1 MQNQTDRPGPAQ
13 LHNSYPYGAARTRF
27 CPREA
32 ALPEAEGSIPAGQHR
47 GCQQDLCNSWKGT
60 HELFHQSS
68 KALQHQVGLHGE
80 RGQTSAEACHGLEG
94 LWAHQQQPGLTYSLF
109 LPCTPNNVGTW
120 PGFGPHTPHCTS
132 LTLT

>member
-13 LHNSYPYGAARTRF
+13 LHNSYPYGAARTQF

-60 HELFHQSS
+60 QELFHQSS

-80 RGQTSAEACHGLEG
+80 GGRPLLKLVTVWKVCGHINSSQDLPTRCFFPALQTMWE
-94 LWAHQQQPGLTYSLF
+94 PGRDLAPTHLIAR
-109 LPCTPNNVGTW
+109 P
-120 PGFGPHTPHCTS
+120 
-132 LTLT
+132 